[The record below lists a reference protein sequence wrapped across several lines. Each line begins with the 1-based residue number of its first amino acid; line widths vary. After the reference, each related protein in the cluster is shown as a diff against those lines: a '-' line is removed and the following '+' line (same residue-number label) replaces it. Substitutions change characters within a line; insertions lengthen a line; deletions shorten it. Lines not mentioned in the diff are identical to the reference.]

1 LITEFC
7 SGGNLETYLE
17 KNPKLS
23 EEKIIQIT
31 YEILLGVK
39 ELHEKNII
47 HSDIKP

>member
-17 KNPKLS
+17 NNPNLS
-23 EEKIIQIT
+23 EEKIVHIT
-31 YEILLGVK
+31 KEILLGVN